1 MRWST
6 DRAGIWTSLLGLRM
20 LDLNLLTA
28 NIHMGFSASRRRF
41 VLPELRQ
48 AIRGVSA
55 DVVFLQEVMGAHS
68 GHAQRH
74 STWPETSHYEFLADE
89 IWPQFAYGK
98 NAIYPAGHHGNAL
111 LSKFP
116 ITRHENRDVSVSG
129 HETRGLLHCVLSV
142 PGSGTEVHAIC
153 VHLGLREAHRRRQ
166 MALLCQI
173 VDAEVPGDVPLIVAG
188 DFNDWRA
195 RGHTQLERC
204 GLREAFFEANGR
216 LARTFP
222 ARWPLLPVDRIYVRN
237 AMTLRASVLSSPPWS
252 HLSDHATL
260 VASVRLDGRIGNGA
274 VSP

>member
-1 MRWST
+1 MVV
-6 DRAGIWTSLLGLRM
+6 ATSRRRYGALVFLRM

-48 AIRGVSA
+48 AIRSVSA
-55 DVVFLQEVMGAHS
+55 DIVFLQEVMGEHS
-68 GHAQRH
+68 GHARRH
-74 STWPETSHYEFLADE
+74 SRWPETPHYEFLADE
-89 IWPQFAYGK
+89 IWPQFAYGR

-116 ITRHENRDVSVSG
+116 IARHENRDVSISG
-129 HETRGLLHCVLSV
+129 HETRGLLHCVLSI
-142 PGSGTEVHAIC
+142 PDGGTEVHAIC
-153 VHLGLREAHRRRQ
+153 VHLGLREAHRRQQ
-166 MALLCQI
+166 MELLCQVI
-173 VDAEVPGDVPLIVAG
+173 DMEVPGSAPLIVAG

-195 RGHTQLERC
+195 RGHGQLERC
-204 GLREAFFEANGR
+204 GLREAFVEIHGR

-237 AMTLRASVLSSPPWS
+237 ARVLQASVLSSPPWS

-260 VASVRLDGRIGNGA
+260 VASVRLADRVVKGTAR
-274 VSP
+274 